1 MNKILVFIGSIIVLN
16 ILFTLIP
23 NAIPSV
29 SRNMLLCYQL
39 WFNCIIIFYLVLPS
53 TVGNFKLLFGK

>member
-1 MNKILVFIGSIIVLN
+1 MNKILVFIGSMIVLN

-29 SRNMLLCYQL
+29 SRNMLFSYQL
-39 WFNCIIIFYLVLPS
+39 WFNSIVIFYLVLPS

>member
-29 SRNMLLCYQL
+29 SRNMLFSYQL
-39 WFNCIIIFYLVLPS
+39 WFNSIVIFYLVLPS

>member
-1 MNKILVFIGSIIVLN
+1 MNKILVFIGSMIVLN

-29 SRNMLLCYQL
+29 SRNMLLSYQL
-39 WFNCIIIFYLVLPS
+39 WFNSIVIFYLVLPS